1 MNIIV
6 DTGFWIALY
15 DGTDEHHTWANQL
28 WDELSNNHKFIV
40 PYPTMYEFIN
50 TRLMRR
56 KGKLFF
62 FKELFN
68 RLDTIIKVS
77 DECYKEDA
85 LRITFETE
93 NRDLSLVDN
102 TIRLMIEDE
111 HILKH
116 AVITTNVGDF
126 SDVCRKKRIQLIS
139 QYDIK

>member
-15 DGTDEHHTWANQL
+15 DGSDEHHAWANEL
-28 WDELSNNHKFIV
+28 WEALSGHHKFVV

-56 KGKLFF
+56 KGNLQF

-68 RLDTIIKVS
+68 RIDTIIKVS

-85 LRITFETE
+85 LQITFETA

-102 TIRLMIEDE
+102 TIRLMIEDDC
-111 HILKH
+111 ILKH
-116 AVITTNVGDF
+116 AIITTNIGDF
-126 SDVCRKKRIQLIS
+126 SDVCRKKCIRLIS
-139 QYDIK
+139 QYDVK